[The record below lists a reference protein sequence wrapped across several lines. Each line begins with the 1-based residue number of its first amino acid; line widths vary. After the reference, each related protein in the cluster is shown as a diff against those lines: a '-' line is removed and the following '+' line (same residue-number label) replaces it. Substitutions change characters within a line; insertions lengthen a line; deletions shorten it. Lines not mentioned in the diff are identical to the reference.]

1 MAGISTYF
9 YRMPTKLARRFA
21 KLIGGSVEWA
31 RRTSVWV
38 ATEDENAP
46 IGIHITI
53 EFYLDTPENI
63 RNLNLESKTMVMV
76 DEGAGMRIYRSTKRS
91 AWEPF
96 YIVLVRDTPTP
107 LQAYKAYLLCV
118 KLSYESFHAEVNS

>member
-1 MAGISTYF
+1 M
-9 YRMPTKLARRFA
+9 
-21 KLIGGSVEWA
+21 EWA

-63 RNLNLESKTMVMV
+63 RNLNLESKTLVMV
-76 DEGAGMRIYRSTKRS
+76 DEGAGMRIYRSTRRS
-91 AWEPF
+91 ACEPF
-96 YIVLVRDTPTP
+96 YIVLVQDIPTP
-107 LQAYKAYLLCV
+107 LQAYKAYMLCV